1 MSEASVQPGEPRDE
15 QPLEAPQEAPRE
27 APRDEATAAAAAGAS
42 GPVPTLDIEGAAAM
56 EARIVHALKTCYDP
70 EIPVD
75 IYELG
80 LIYDIDVLP
89 GGKVVVSM
97 TLTSPACPVAGSLP
111 GEVEQKVQGVEG
123 VEEASVELVWEPPW
137 NPGMMSDAARLDLG
151 MF

>member
-1 MSEASVQPGEPRDE
+1 MTENREPTPSEETGQPIPTVDIESEAD
-15 QPLEAPQEAPRE
+15 LEE
-27 APRDEATAAAAAGAS
+27 
-42 GPVPTLDIEGAAAM
+42 
-56 EARIVHALKTCYDP
+56 RIVAALKTVYDP

-80 LIYDIDVLP
+80 LIYDIDHQG
-89 GGKVVVSM
+89 GGKVEVSM

-111 GEVEQKVQGVEG
+111 GEVEQKVQGVDG

-137 NPGMMSDAARLDLG
+137 NPSMMSEAAKLDLG